1 MPMIETKKATDD
13 FWGRSCARL
22 VVEKQQLKDEL
33 ARLKQ
38 DTGSMGMQIPKSD
51 ELQGHGF
58 YARAASRLTDEVAV
72 LTQENKE
79 LQQMVELLEHPE
91 E

>member
-22 VVEKQQLKDEL
+22 VVEKQQLKDTI
-33 ARLKQ
+33 ARLN
-38 DTGSMGMQIPKSD
+38 
-51 ELQGHGF
+51 
-58 YARAASRLTDEVAV
+58 R
-72 LTQENKE
+72 ENKE
-79 LQQMVELLEHPE
+79 LQLTVELLEHGE